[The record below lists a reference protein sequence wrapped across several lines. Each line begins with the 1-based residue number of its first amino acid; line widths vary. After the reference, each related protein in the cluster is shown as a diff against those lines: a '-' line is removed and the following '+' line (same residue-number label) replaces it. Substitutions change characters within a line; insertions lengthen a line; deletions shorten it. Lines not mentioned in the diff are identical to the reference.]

1 MSSTRTAAFAG
12 CGRWLAVRLRDEPLS
27 PLQTQFCIFAGL
39 HRIEPVSR
47 RTRFDRRFRRSRRRD
62 VRRISSL
69 EKSLKGYCMAMPR
82 TAQRNGVVSA
92 LVLLASLS
100 ALAQTSTWNIDPAH
114 STAQFTVRHLGIS
127 NVTGQFT
134 KVSGMVVLNDVDI
147 TKSQVSASIDVSSV
161 DTRVEARD
169 KDLKSPNFF
178 DVEKYPTIEF
188 KSKRIANSGGKLQ
201 VTGDLTIHGTT
212 HEVTLD
218 VDGPTPEVTDPW
230 GNSRRGLSATTAINR
245 KDFNLV
251 YNNLLKTGE
260 AVVGDTVKIQIDAEL
275 VKKK

>member
-1 MSSTRTAAFAG
+1 
-12 CGRWLAVRLRDEPLS
+12 
-27 PLQTQFCIFAGL
+27 
-39 HRIEPVSR
+39 
-47 RTRFDRRFRRSRRRD
+47 
-62 VRRISSL
+62 
-69 EKSLKGYCMAMPR
+69 MAMPR